1 MELDHIWVLR
11 GANVWARCPV
21 MEVELALADG
31 VCIAEQQLAD
41 CVTRL
46 REWLPTLASKTMEP
60 DLPAILRDVTLELQ
74 RLAGSPVQVGR
85 VRPSADGF
93 FRVAIEFE
101 EEELGRA
108 CLETARQLILAALD
122 AGDNSRRSP
131 PDVAAELSRLRDLA
145 NEVRLGPSTAAIV
158 RAARQ
163 RGIPVRRLNSGS
175 LVQLGHGFRQRRIC
189 TAETDATSAIAEMIA
204 QDKQLTRALLSAV
217 GVPVPEGR
225 PVSDADDAWKAAQEI
240 GLPVVVKP
248 QYGNHGRGVATNLST
263 PDQIAKA
270 YAAAREE
277 GSSILVESYIPGDDY
292 RLLVIGGR
300 LVAAALREPAHVIGD
315 GSLTITELVA
325 EVNRDPRRSDGH
337 ATVLSFIKL
346 DAVGLG
352 VLSEQGFTPDS
363 VPPAGQRVLIRRN
376 GNLSTGGTATDV
388 TDRVHPETAARAVE
402 AARAVGL
409 DIAGVDVVAVDI
421 GRSLEEQRGAI
432 VEVNAGP
439 GLRMHLEPSAGKAR
453 PVGEAII
460 SMLFAEGET
469 GRIPLIAV
477 TGVNGKTTTTR
488 LIAHLLRTPHP
499 SPPPQGG
506 RDQSSALPHR
516 REGFSSSLPPCGEG
530 SFFSLSP
537 CGGGLGWGQGV
548 AMTCT
553 DGIYIDGR
561 RIRGNDCSGPRSARA
576 VLLNP
581 NVRVAVLETA
591 RGGILRQG
599 LGFDFCDVAVVT
611 NIGKG
616 DHLDAHGIETVEE
629 LARVKRVVV
638 ENVATNGVAV
648 LNAADPLVA
657 GMADHCPGR
666 IIFFA
671 RNADHPILTAHRNRG
686 ERAVFVR
693 AGQVVLA
700 EGQRE
705 EVLTTLERV
714 PLTHGGQI
722 GFQVENVLAACAAVW
737 SLNVPLD
744 SIRSGLSSFRG
755 DAQQVP
761 GRFNVFHKG
770 EAMII
775 VDYAHN
781 PSALSALVDS
791 LAAFSHRRRC
801 LVFAPPRDRRDTDVL
816 AMGQT
821 IGESF
826 DRIVLYRGEDELTAL
841 LRRGI
846 AAGQRHPEVSTMQ
859 GELAAIETALADLR
873 PGDLLVI
880 GVDSIEE
887 ALAHVQ
893 GHLQGTNAS
902 SESEGFT
909 SDDRPVR
916 D

>member
-1 MELDHIWVLR
+1 MKLEHIWFLR
-11 GANVWARCPV
+11 GTNVWTRCPV
-21 MEVELALADG
+21 MEVELVLAERG
-31 VCIAEQQLAD
+31 AVGEPHLAD
-41 CVTRL
+41 CISRL
-46 REWLPTLASKTMEP
+46 RHWLPSLASRSLVP
-60 DLPAILRDVTLELQ
+60 DLPALVRDVTLELQ
-74 RLAGSPVQVGR
+74 RLAGSPVQFGR
-85 VRPSADGF
+85 VRPSGDGF
-93 FRVAIEFE
+93 VRVAIEYE

-108 CLETARQLILAALD
+108 CLETARQLIESAPRD
-122 AGDNSRRSP
+122 HFV
-131 PDVAAELSRLRDLA
+131 DVAAELARLRDLA
-145 NEVRLGPSTAAIV
+145 NDVRLGPSTAAIV
-158 RAARQ
+158 RAAQR

-175 LVQLGHGFRQRRIC
+175 LVQLGHGFQQRRIC

-204 QDKQLTRALLSAV
+204 QDKQLTRNLLSAI

-225 PVSDADDAWKAAQEI
+225 SVADVEDAWKAAGEI

-263 PDQIAKA
+263 REQVVNA

-315 GSLTITELVA
+315 GRSTVRELVA

-346 DAVGLG
+346 DAVGLA
-352 VLSEQGFTPDS
+352 VLSEQGYTPDS
-363 VPPAGQRVLIRRN
+363 VPPEGQRVLIRRN

-388 TDRVHPETAARAVE
+388 TDRVHPDTAARAVD

-409 DIAGVDVVAVDI
+409 DIAGVDVVAQDI
-421 GRSLEEQRGAI
+421 GQPLEEQRGAV

-439 GLRMHLEPSAGKAR
+439 GLRMHLEPSAGKPR
-453 PVGEAII
+453 PVGEAIV
-460 SMLFAEGET
+460 SMLFGEGET

-499 SPPPQGG
+499 NPPPQGG
-506 RDQSSALPHR
+506 REKAV
-516 REGFSSSLPPCGEG
+516 SLP
-530 SFFSLSP
+530 P
-537 CGGGLGWGQGV
+537 CGGGLGWGVGV

-599 LGFDFCDVAVVT
+599 LGFDFCDVAIVT
-611 NIGKG
+611 NIGEG
-616 DHLDAHGIETVEE
+616 DHLDAHGVETVEE

-638 ENVATNGVAV
+638 ENVAASGVAV

-657 GMADHCPGR
+657 AMADHCPGR
-666 IIFFA
+666 VLFFSRHA
-671 RNADHPILTAHRNRG
+671 EDPIVKAHRARG
-686 ERAVFVR
+686 ERVIFVR
-693 AGQVVLA
+693 GGEIVLA

-705 EVLTTLERV
+705 EVLTSLEGV
-714 PLTHGGQI
+714 PLTHGGRI

-737 SLNVPLD
+737 SLKMSPYA
-744 SIRSGLSSFRG
+744 IRSGLASFCG

-761 GRFNVFHKG
+761 GRFNVFRRG
-770 EAMII
+770 EATVI

-801 LVFAPPRDRRDTDVL
+801 LVFAAPGHRREADVL
-816 AMGQT
+816 AMGRT
-821 IGESF
+821 IGAHF
-826 DRIVLYRGEDELTAL
+826 DRVILYRSEDEATAL
-841 LRRGI
+841 LHRVL
-846 AAGQRHPEVSTMQ
+846 ADGQRHPEIITAQ
-859 GELAAIETALADLR
+859 GELAAIESALGDFQ

-887 ALAHVQ
+887 ALAFVRTR
-893 GHLQGTNAS
+893 LQSRNAS
-902 SESEGFT
+902 SADG
-909 SDDRPVR
+909 RG
-916 D
+916 

>member
-1 MELDHIWVLR
+1 MELQHIWFLR

-21 MEVELALADG
+21 MEVELALADVAAVG
-31 VCIAEQQLAD
+31 AQRLAGCMMRLHSWLQSLGRAESVSDGGSSAAHASGSS
-41 CVTRL
+41 V
-46 REWLPTLASKTMEP
+46 LPSL
-60 DLPAILRDVTLELQ
+60 LRDVTLELQ

-85 VRPSADGF
+85 VRPGAEGF

-108 CLETARQLILAALD
+108 CLETARKLILATL
-122 AGDNSRRSP
+122 SERVV
-131 PDVAAELSRLRDLA
+131 DVAAELSRLRDLA

-158 RAARQ
+158 HAARQ

-175 LVQLGHGFRQRRIC
+175 LVQLGHGSRQRRIC

-204 QDKQLTRALLSAV
+204 QDKQLTRTLLSAV

-225 PVSDADDAWKAAQEI
+225 PVADADDAWKAAQEI

-248 QYGNHGRGVATNLST
+248 QYGNHGRGVATNLT
-263 PDQIAKA
+263 TREQIDKA

-315 GSLTITELVA
+315 GRSTITELVA

-352 VLSEQGFTPDS
+352 VLSEQGYTPDS

-402 AARAVGL
+402 AACAVGL

-421 GRSLEEQRGAI
+421 GRPLEEQRGAV

-439 GLRMHLEPSAGKAR
+439 GLRMHLEPSAGKPR
-453 PVGEAII
+453 PVGEAIV

-488 LIAHLLRTPHP
+488 LIAHLL
-499 SPPPQGG
+499 
-506 RDQSSALPHR
+506 AW
-516 REGFSSSLPPCGEG
+516 
-530 SFFSLSP
+530 
-537 CGGGLGWGQGV
+537 GGLTPPVSSQPGAYAPRSPGV

-599 LGFDFCDVAVVT
+599 LGFDSCDVAVVT
-611 NIGKG
+611 NIGEG

-629 LARVKRVVV
+629 LARVKRTVV
-638 ENVATNGVAV
+638 ENVAANGVAV

-657 GMADHCPGR
+657 AMAEHCPGR

-671 RNADHPILTAHRNRG
+671 RHADHPILVAHRERG
-686 ERAVFVR
+686 ERVAFVR
-693 AGQVVLA
+693 SGQIVLA
-700 EGQRE
+700 EGIQE
-705 EVLTTLERV
+705 EVLTALERV
-714 PLTHGGQI
+714 PLTHGGRI

-737 SLNVPLD
+737 SLNMPLD
-744 SIRSGLSSFRG
+744 TIRSGLSSFHG
-755 DAQQVP
+755 DAEQVP
-761 GRFNVFHKG
+761 GRFNVFHTG
-770 EAMII
+770 EAIVI

-791 LAAFSHRRRC
+791 LIAFPHRRRC
-801 LVFAPPRDRRDTDVL
+801 LVFAPPSDRRDSDVL
-816 AMGQT
+816 AMGHT
-821 IGESF
+821 IGDCF
-826 DRIVLYRGEDELTAL
+826 DRVILYRGEDEPTAL

-846 AAGQRHPEVSTMQ
+846 AAGQHHPEISTTQ
-859 GELAAIETALADLR
+859 GELAAIEAALADLR
-873 PGDLLVI
+873 SGDLLVI

-887 ALAHVQ
+887 ALAFVQ
-893 GHLQGTNAS
+893 ARLQNP
-902 SESEGFT
+902 SEPEA
-909 SDDRPVR
+909 
-916 D
+916 

>member
-1 MELDHIWVLR
+1 MKRVDLICSVMELQHIWILR

-21 MEVELALADG
+21 MEVELALAD
-31 VCIAEQQLAD
+31 VAAVAEQRLAD
-41 CVTRL
+41 CTTRL
-46 REWLPTLASKTMEP
+46 RAWLPSLAGKTIGP
-60 DLPAILRDVTLELQ
+60 DLPALLRDVTLELQ
-74 RLAGSPVQVGR
+74 RLAGSPVRIGR
-85 VRPSADGF
+85 IRPSGNGF
-93 FRVAIEFE
+93 FRVIIEFE

-108 CLETARQLILAALD
+108 CLETARQLILAALEE
-122 AGDNSRRSP
+122 RVF
-131 PDVAAELSRLRDLA
+131 DVAAELSRLRDLA

-217 GVPVPEGR
+217 GVSAPEGR
-225 PVSDADDAWKAAQEI
+225 PVADADDAWKAAQEI

-263 PDQIAKA
+263 REQIAKA
-270 YAAAREE
+270 YDAAREE
-277 GSSILVESYIPGDDY
+277 GSSILVESYIRGDDY

-300 LVAAALREPAHVIGD
+300 LVAAARREPAHVIGD
-315 GSLTITELVA
+315 GRSTITELVA

-346 DAVGLG
+346 DAVGLA
-352 VLSEQGFTPDS
+352 VLAEQGYSPDS
-363 VPPAGQRVLIRRN
+363 VPPAGQRILIRRN

-409 DIAGVDVVAVDI
+409 DIAGVDVVALDI
-421 GRSLEEQRGAI
+421 GRPLEEQRGAI

-439 GLRMHLEPSAGKAR
+439 GLRMHLEPSAGKPR
-453 PVGEAII
+453 PVGEAIV
-460 SMLFAEGET
+460 SMLFGEGET

-488 LIAHLLRTPHP
+488 LIAHLLSTAAQEIRNPKSEIRKNT
-499 SPPPQGG
+499 
-506 RDQSSALPHR
+506 QSQNQKSETAQRGPF
-516 REGFSSSLPPCGEG
+516 GTSSS
-530 SFFSLSP
+530 SFGFLSDFGFRP
-537 CGGGLGWGQGV
+537 SDFEFGV

-599 LGFDFCDVAVVT
+599 LGFDFCDVAIVT
-611 NIGKG
+611 NIGDG

-638 ENVATNGVAV
+638 ENVAANGVAV

-657 GMADHCPGR
+657 AMADHCPGR
-666 IIFFA
+666 VIFFA
-671 RNADHPILTAHRNRG
+671 RNADHPIITAHRGRG
-686 ERAVFVR
+686 ERVVFVR
-693 AGQVVLA
+693 DGQIVLA

-705 EVLTTLERV
+705 QVLTALERV
-714 PLTHGGQI
+714 PLTHGGRI

-737 SLNVPLD
+737 SRNVPLD
-744 SIRSGLSSFRG
+744 AIRAGLSSFHG

-761 GRFNVFHKG
+761 GRFNVFRTG
-770 EAMII
+770 EATVI

-781 PSALSALVDS
+781 PSALSALVES
-791 LAAFSHRRRC
+791 LPAFPHRRRC
-801 LVFAPPRDRRDTDVL
+801 LVFAPPGDRRDADVL
-816 AMGQT
+816 AMGRT
-821 IGESF
+821 IGDNF
-826 DRIVLYRGEDELTAL
+826 NRVILYRGEDELTAL

-846 AAGQRHPEVSTMQ
+846 DAGQRHPDSNTTQ
-859 GELAAIETALADLR
+859 GELAAIESALADLR

-880 GVDSIEE
+880 GVDSIDE
-887 ALAHVQ
+887 ALAFVQ
-893 GHLQGTNAS
+893 GCLEKRVSG
-902 SESEGFT
+902 
-909 SDDRPVR
+909 
-916 D
+916 

>member
-1 MELDHIWVLR
+1 MELQHIWILR

-21 MEVELALADG
+21 MEVELALADRAA
-31 VCIAEQQLAD
+31 VAEPRLAE
-41 CVTRL
+41 CAAHL
-46 REWLPTLASKTMEP
+46 RAWLPSLGSQSIGP
-60 DLPAILRDVTLELQ
+60 DLPALLGDVTLELQ

-85 VRPSADGF
+85 VRPSSDGF
-93 FRVAIEFE
+93 FRVIIEFE

-122 AGDNSRRSP
+122 ERAL
-131 PDVAAELSRLRDLA
+131 DVAAELSRLRDLA
-145 NEVRLGPSTAAIV
+145 NYMRLGPSTAAIV

-225 PVSDADDAWKAAQEI
+225 PVTDADDAWKAAQEI

-263 PDQIAKA
+263 REQIDKA

-300 LVAAALREPAHVIGD
+300 LVAAARREPAHVIGD
-315 GSLTITELVA
+315 GRSTITQLVA

-346 DAVGLG
+346 DAVGLA
-352 VLSEQGFTPDS
+352 VLAEQEYSPES
-363 VPPAGQRVLIRRN
+363 VPPSGQRVLIRRN

-421 GRSLEEQRGAI
+421 GRSLEEQRGAV

-439 GLRMHLEPSAGKAR
+439 GLRMHLEPSAGKPR
-453 PVGEAII
+453 PVGEAIV

-499 SPPPQGG
+499 NPPPQGG
-506 RDQSSALPHR
+506 REPSA
-516 REGFSSSLPPCGEG
+516 SLP
-530 SFFSLSP
+530 P
-537 CGGGLGWGQGV
+537 CGGGLGWGGGV

-599 LGFDFCDVAVVT
+599 LGFDFCDVAIVT
-611 NIGKG
+611 NIGDG

-638 ENVATNGVAV
+638 ENVAANGVAV
-648 LNAADPLVA
+648 LKAADPLVA
-657 GMADHCPGR
+657 AMAEHCPGPVL
-666 IIFFA
+666 FFA
-671 RNADHPILTAHRNRG
+671 QDGDHPVVAAHRSRG
-686 ERAVFVR
+686 ERIVFVR
-693 AGQVVLA
+693 GNQIVLA

-705 EVLTTLERV
+705 EVLTALERV

-744 SIRSGLSSFRG
+744 AIRTGLYSFHG

-761 GRFNVFHKG
+761 GRFNIFRAG
-770 EAMII
+770 EATVI

-791 LAAFSHRRRC
+791 LPAFPHRRRC
-801 LVFAPPRDRRDTDVL
+801 LVFAPPSDRRDADVL
-816 AMGQT
+816 AMGRT
-821 IGESF
+821 IGDIF
-826 DRIVLYRGEDELTAL
+826 NRVILYRGEDALSAL

-846 AAGQRHPEVSTMQ
+846 DAGQRLPEIRTTP
-859 GELAAIETALADLR
+859 GELAAIESALTDLR

-880 GVDSIEE
+880 GVDSIDE
-887 ALAHVQ
+887 ALACVQ
-893 GHLQGTNAS
+893 AHLQNR
-902 SESEGFT
+902 SEPEA
-909 SDDRPVR
+909 
-916 D
+916 